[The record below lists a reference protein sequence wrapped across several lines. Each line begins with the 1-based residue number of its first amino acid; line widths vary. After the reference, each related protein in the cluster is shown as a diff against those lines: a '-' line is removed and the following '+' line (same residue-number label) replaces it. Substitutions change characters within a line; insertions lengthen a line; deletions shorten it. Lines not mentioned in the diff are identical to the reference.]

1 MTNRRAAVP
10 LLALAV
16 ALAACQPGP
25 RTQAEEPTA
34 APDAVQPSP
43 TRVPPPPPTPQ
54 ATPQAKP
61 TPEKEPQARIP
72 EGPDMRPVPVPTSEQ
87 PCRDQ
92 IGQAAATALVE
103 RCRMVSPATRPPCN
117 AANPCDLIQN
127 EIDRSCALWARDGN
141 PPAECAA

>member
-10 LLALAV
+10 LLALAMI
-16 ALAACQPGP
+16 LAACQPGP
-25 RTQAEEPTA
+25 QTQNETPADAPQAAQPTP
-34 APDAVQPSP
+34 APVPAPAPSATP
-43 TRVPPPPPTPQ
+43 EKDPQ
-54 ATPQAKP
+54 AT
-61 TPEKEPQARIP
+61 IP

-92 IGQAAATALVE
+92 IGEAAATALAE

-127 EIDRSCALWARDGN
+127 EIDRSCALWEREGN
-141 PPAECAA
+141 APAECAA

>member
-10 LLALAV
+10 LLALAMI
-16 ALAACQPGP
+16 LAACQPGP
-25 RTQAEEPTA
+25 RTQTEEPA
-34 APDAVQPSP
+34 AASETSQP
-43 TRVPPPPPTPQ
+43 
-54 ATPQAKP
+54 ATPLAPAPQP
-61 TPEKEPQARIP
+61 TPEKEPQATIP

-92 IGQAAATALVE
+92 IGEAGATALAE
-103 RCRMVSPATRPPCN
+103 RWPMVSPAAPPPCN

-127 EIDRSCALWARDGN
+127 EIERSCALWERDGD

>member
-10 LLALAV
+10 LLALAMI
-16 ALAACQPGP
+16 LAACQPGP
-25 RTQAEEPTA
+25 QTQPEEAAA
-34 APDAVQPSP
+34 APEATQ
-43 TRVPPPPPTPQ
+43 PTP
-54 ATPQAKP
+54 APVPAP
-61 TPEKEPQARIP
+61 APSATPEKEPQATIP

-92 IGQAAATALVE
+92 IGEAAATALAE

-127 EIDRSCALWARDGN
+127 EIDRSCALWERDGD

>member
-10 LLALAV
+10 LLALAMILV
-16 ALAACQPGP
+16 ACQPGP
-25 RTQAEEPTA
+25 QTQPEEAAAASETA
-34 APDAVQPSP
+34 QPA
-43 TRVPPPPPTPQ
+43 TPPPPAPRPTM
-54 ATPQAKP
+54 
-61 TPEKEPQARIP
+61 TPEKEPRATIP

-92 IGQAAATALVE
+92 IGEAAATALAE

-127 EIDRSCALWARDGN
+127 EIDRSCALWERDGDT
-141 PPAECAA
+141 PAECTA